1 MFHIVA
7 DDDEIKILQLPLNEW
22 GTNAYIL
29 ICKVTGES
37 MIVDAPGKAPD
48 IIKHLE
54 GTHPQLIVITHGHM
68 DHMESLKA
76 LRDRLEIPVAMH
88 SHDARPL
95 SLAIDREL
103 SDGDILKVGQV
114 EVSVLHTPG
123 HTGGSVCLLAGK
135 YLLSGDTLFPGGPG
149 ATRTPEKLK
158 ELIHTLV
165 TKIFV
170 LPDNTRVF
178 PGHGEPTILR
188 KEKEEFAVFSSKSH
202 DEGLC
207 GDVLW
212 LSS

>member
-1 MFHIVA
+1 MQVVA
-7 DDDEIKILQLPLNEW
+7 DDENVKIIQLPLNEW
-22 GTNAYIL
+22 STNAYIF

-54 GTHPQLIVITHGHM
+54 GTSPQLIVITHGHM
-68 DHMESLKA
+68 DHLESLRA
-76 LRDRLEIPVAMH
+76 LRTRLKIPVAMH
-88 SHDARPL
+88 PLDARPL
-95 SLAIDREL
+95 SLDVEKEL
-103 SDGDILKVGQV
+103 SDGDILMVGKL
-114 EVSVLHTPG
+114 EVSVIHTPG
-123 HTGGSVCLLAGK
+123 HTGGGVCLLSGK
-135 YLLSGDTLFPGGPG
+135 YLFSGDTLFPGGPG
-149 ATRTPEKLK
+149 STRTPERLK
-158 ELIHTLV
+158 ELINTLV

-188 KEKEEFAVFSSKSH
+188 KEKEQFAVFSSKPH

-212 LSS
+212 LTS

>member
-1 MFHIVA
+1 MQIVA
-7 DDDEIKILQLPLNEW
+7 DDDKVKIIQLPLNEW
-22 GTNAYIL
+22 GTNAYII

-37 MIVDAPGKAPD
+37 MIVDAPGTAGE

-54 GTHPQLIVITHGHM
+54 GTRPQLIVITHGHM
-68 DHMESLKA
+68 DHLESLRA
-76 LRDRLEIPVAMH
+76 LRTTLNIPVAMH
-88 SHDARPL
+88 PLDAGPL

-103 SDGDILKVGQV
+103 SDGDVLTVGQV

-123 HTGGSVCLLAGK
+123 HTGGGVCLLTGN

-149 ATRTPEKLK
+149 STRTPEKLK
-158 ELIHTLV
+158 ELIHTLE

-170 LPDNTRVF
+170 LPDNILVF
-178 PGHGEPTILR
+178 PGHGEPTIMR
-188 KEKEEFAVFSSKSH
+188 KEKKEFAFFSSKPH